1 MMKWEK
7 ENGAKIPESY
17 KEWLRF
23 TGQCRI
29 AQNTA
34 IFWGPNK
41 FHSEYVPDDLVVI
54 GELIGDG
61 ERVCFSKAKGM
72 FVSRFEGKEELD
84 KSFDGIIKRIVKI
97 SDFKPILSSQRV
109 SELLARYE
117 EDKRK
122 GLI

>member
-54 GELIGDG
+54 GELIGEANECVFRKQKGCLSVDL
-61 ERVCFSKAKGM
+61 RV
-72 FVSRFEGKEELD
+72 
-84 KSFDGIIKRIVKI
+84 KRNWINHLTV
-97 SDFKPILSSQRV
+97 
-109 SELLARYE
+109 
-117 EDKRK
+117 
-122 GLI
+122 